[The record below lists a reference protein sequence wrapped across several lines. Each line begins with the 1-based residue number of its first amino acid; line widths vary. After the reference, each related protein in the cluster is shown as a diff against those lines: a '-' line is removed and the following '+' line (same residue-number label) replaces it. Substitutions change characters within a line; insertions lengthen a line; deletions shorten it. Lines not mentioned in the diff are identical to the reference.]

1 MYTLHSGRFDF
12 TLSGSIFGRIEGGS
26 STPGP
31 SNPQPGSDNI
41 FPVNSDSY
49 EEEDNVNIPVVNIPV
64 VNTQRDTTVG
74 NRVFSTTKNLI
85 TNRMAPVC
93 LLQERH
99 DIKFKTV
106 AGLNLFVLLPIQG
119 NIPLDNSSDYYVL
132 KRSISPH
139 SDQLTAPLFRSLSQY
154 RPVYVET
161 RGAKLGFYHKFL
173 SNHQISTISPFY
185 SSSNYHGQNMEL
197 YASPNFPDRLS
208 ITAYRISNIGRVEYT
223 PGYVLSCP
231 RDINE
236 TTLVGFYL
244 KHRELLDSKC
254 ILLPK

>member
-12 TLSGSIFGRIEGGS
+12 TLSGSIFGGIEGGS

-41 FPVNSDSY
+41 LPVNSDSY
-49 EEEDNVNIPVVNIPV
+49 EEEDNVNIPVVN
-64 VNTQRDTTVG
+64 TQRDTTVV

-85 TNRMAPVC
+85 TNRTAAVS
-93 LLQERH
+93 LLEERH
-99 DIKFKTV
+99 DIVFKNV
-106 AGLNLFVLLPIQG
+106 AGLNLRVLLPILG

-132 KRSISPH
+132 KRSISPR

-154 RPVYVET
+154 RPVHVET

-173 SNHQISTISPFY
+173 SNHQISTISPIY
-185 SSSNYHGQNMEL
+185 SSSNYLGVNMEL
-197 YASPNFPDRLS
+197 YASPRFPDRLS
-208 ITAYRISNIGRVEYT
+208 ITAYRISDRGGVQYT
-223 PGYVLSCP
+223 TGFVISCP

-236 TTLVGFYL
+236 TTLLGFYL
-244 KHRELLDSKC
+244 KHREILDSKC
-254 ILLPK
+254 KYLPE